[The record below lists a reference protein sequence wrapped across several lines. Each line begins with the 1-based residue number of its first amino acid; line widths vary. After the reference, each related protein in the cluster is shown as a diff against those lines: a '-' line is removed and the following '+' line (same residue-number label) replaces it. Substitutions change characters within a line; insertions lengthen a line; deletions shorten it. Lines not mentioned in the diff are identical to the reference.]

1 MVSVSWESI
10 LKVKPRVDKKIIQKQ
25 PSYITLEDYIKRN
38 LEKYGEESVFAK
50 ANPLRFNL
58 DKGKLMLMRG
68 DKEKSISN
76 QKFKDVM
83 NEKIIPEKY
92 KDVKDMRPVYKE
104 DNEFQKTIENLG
116 KEKLGFLYYIFTGK
130 TPPPKQTAIEEKQ
143 SLENKEYLDLM
154 QDVFGHTKYAQFD
167 YDNTFNKKMKL
178 LDDTYKLFLDAVP
191 KNEWNQKQQTI
202 ARNILQNKIKGLLM
216 VVKDTEKHIINNIS
230 KSFS

>member
-1 MVSVSWESI
+1 MSWESI

-116 KEKLGFLYYIFTGK
+116 KEKLGFLYYIFKGK
-130 TPPPKQTAIEEKQ
+130 TPPPKQTQIEEKQ
-143 SLENKEYLDLM
+143 S
-154 QDVFGHTKYAQFD
+154 
-167 YDNTFNKKMKL
+167 
-178 LDDTYKLFLDAVP
+178 
-191 KNEWNQKQQTI
+191 
-202 ARNILQNKIKGLLM
+202 
-216 VVKDTEKHIINNIS
+216 
-230 KSFS
+230 